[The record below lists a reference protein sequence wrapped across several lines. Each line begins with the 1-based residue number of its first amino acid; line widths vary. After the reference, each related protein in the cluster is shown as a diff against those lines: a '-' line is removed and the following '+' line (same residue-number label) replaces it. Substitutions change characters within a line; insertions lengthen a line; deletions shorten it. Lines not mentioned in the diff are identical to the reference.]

1 MMIFKDSY
9 SEADLEVYRDSE
21 EYEYYNRDDSKTV
34 KVLLYNSV
42 TDYTQII

>member
-1 MMIFKDSY
+1 MYMMILTDSY

-42 TDYTQII
+42 N